1 MKNSFVFYTEWIEQ
15 IRILEEKGTPEDR
28 EAFWSSLQAQVEG
41 GDLPDTTTMAQ
52 VVLIPIRNQIARDT
66 AKYEETSRKNSENGK
81 KGAAAKKAK
90 REEATASEDKRPQ
103 AKTSI
108 DDDEDDDVDVST
120 NVDVVGSEV
129 ILTFPLAKGKEFS
142 VTPEIFNMLAE
153 CYPNVDTMEQ
163 LRKLKAWAISNP
175 KRRKVDGM
183 KFLNNWFSWE
193 QDKGPPVT
201 RSGPTKTKDLT
212 AEELFNLPA
221 IIPWTEV
228 ST

>member
-52 VVLIPIRNQIARDT
+52 VVLIPIRNRIARDT

-90 REEATASEDKRPQ
+90 REEATASERKRPQ
-103 AKTSI
+103 AKASI

-201 RSGPTKTKDLT
+201 RSTKTKDLT